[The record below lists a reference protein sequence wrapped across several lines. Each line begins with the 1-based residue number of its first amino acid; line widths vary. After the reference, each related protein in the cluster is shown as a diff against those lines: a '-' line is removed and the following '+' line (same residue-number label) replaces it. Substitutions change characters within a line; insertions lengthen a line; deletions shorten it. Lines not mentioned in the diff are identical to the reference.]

1 MVQRLATEMYA
12 RGLSTRDIE
21 DAFTDEQGRCL
32 LSRSKVSEVTEVLW
46 EQYQAFQER
55 DLSDFPLLCLFLD
68 GLYEP
73 LRTHGIT
80 REAVLCAWGITL
92 DGRKVLIS
100 LGLGSKES
108 GEAWL
113 EFVRDLDRR
122 GLPAPLFVTTDG
134 AGGLIQTIDQM
145 WPKSLRGRCWVH
157 RMRNFAAKVPD
168 ARWHEIKPYLVMIR
182 DAPDLQAGQSAVR
195 EFLEKF
201 SKEFPGLCKCLT
213 EDLEAL
219 LATPPA
225 SLATPEVRP
234 HHQPDRTQ
242 LCRGTPP
249 NQNIAAILLR
259 KELPEARLCCSHP
272 CRCQVAEYQHHVHRT
287 APAPAAL

>member
-1 MVQRLATEMYA
+1 MHGNAGSSLGAVAGLYA

-113 EFVRDLDRR
+113 EFVRDLDFQIGQLVRFEGPRR
-122 GLPAPLFVTTDG
+122 LMAPRGSVEGTDPARVCDFLSESG
-134 AGGLIQTIDQM
+134 
-145 WPKSLRGRCWVH
+145 KRGRDLH
-157 RMRNFAAKVPD
+157 KTGGTAQTARGRSEIKVPVPWRPGTSLLAFGPD
-168 ARWHEIKPYLVMIR
+168 SSRPPFHFLPSPPTSAITGKEIK
-182 DAPDLQAGQSAVR
+182 G
-195 EFLEKF
+195 
-201 SKEFPGLCKCLT
+201 G
-213 EDLEAL
+213 
-219 LATPPA
+219 
-225 SLATPEVRP
+225 
-234 HHQPDRTQ
+234 
-242 LCRGTPP
+242 
-249 NQNIAAILLR
+249 
-259 KELPEARLCCSHP
+259 CS
-272 CRCQVAEYQHHVHRT
+272 R
-287 APAPAAL
+287 